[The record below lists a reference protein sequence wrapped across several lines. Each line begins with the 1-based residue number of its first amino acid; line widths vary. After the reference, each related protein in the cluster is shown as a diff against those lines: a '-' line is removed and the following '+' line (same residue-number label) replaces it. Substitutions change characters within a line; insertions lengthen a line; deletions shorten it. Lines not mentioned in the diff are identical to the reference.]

1 MNLGA
6 SFAVFGSRST
16 KHFWLLRMVARIT
29 SFGIARKASSNEPIS
44 TTGHSTS
51 PATSAKQ
58 ALVLHQLVALGE
70 GEVLGIGEDDLPAPL
85 GVEHDLGLF
94 QLGGVVLEP
103 AHLERLRR
111 HEAMAARLVAGGDA
125 VDRERDDVGLLGL
138 RPEGGDNGMQR
149 PHPAE
154 RARFGRARAPA
165 HRLGPGESSHHLGH
179 DPADDLDRRPAR
191 LLDHGHV
198 EVALLVG
205 LDRGLVDRLE
215 PGGAHEALDGS
226 RRRADARSLLL
237 LLHVGLPDRHALHR
251 ERKPARRD
259 EGLGALIDQPGIDEP
274 VGDQLAQVL
283 GRARLHACGDFLGK
297 QFEQKVGHGI
307 TGGGARR

>member
-1 MNLGA
+1 MECSGRTQPSA
-6 SFAVFGSRST
+6 PGS
-16 KHFWLLRMVARIT
+16 
-29 SFGIARKASSNEPIS
+29 
-44 TTGHSTS
+44 
-51 PATSAKQ
+51 
-58 ALVLHQLVALGE
+58 
-70 GEVLGIGEDDLPAPL
+70 
-85 GVEHDLGLF
+85 
-94 QLGGVVLEP
+94 
-103 AHLERLRR
+103 
-111 HEAMAARLVAGGDA
+111 
-125 VDRERDDVGLLGL
+125 
-138 RPEGGDNGMQR
+138 
-149 PHPAE
+149 AE
-154 RARFGRARAPA
+154 RAPQRID
-165 HRLGPGESSHHLGH
+165 LGQGNAFTTSGTIS
-179 DPADDLDRRPAR
+179 ADHLDRRPAR

-215 PGGAHEALDGS
+215 AGGAHEALDGS

-259 EGLGALIDQPGIDEP
+259 EGLGALVDEPGIDEP

-283 GRARLHACGDFLGK
+283 GRARLHARGDFLGK